1 MSYCIFNLIKKEI
14 MIFLHDIT
22 FGFPAGDLLF
32 NSITLTIPSHSK
44 SALVGSNGMGK
55 STLLKIMAKEMEPL
69 KGNIN
74 AEGEL
79 FYVPQM
85 FGNFNELTIAQ
96 CLKID
101 KKLDVLQ
108 KIINGEVDEIYFE
121 TLNDDWDIEERCQQ
135 ALQYWKLGNLDL
147 NEKLENLSGGQKTKV
162 FLAGIQINQPE
173 IILLDEPTN
182 HLDLEGRNL
191 LYDFIGKS
199 NATIIMVSHDRTL
212 LNLADTIF
220 ELSNQ
225 GISSYGGNYD
235 FYAEQKAIE
244 NEALQNDIHAKE
256 RALKKAK
263 EKERETLE
271 RKQKLDARGKG
282 KQEKSGVA
290 RIMMNTLRNNAEKN
304 SSKLKAV
311 HAGKINN
318 ISGNLRELR
327 SSVRNLD
334 QMKVNFNDS
343 DLHAGKILISAEDM
357 NFRYTDKNLW
367 KENLNLEIRSGDR
380 IAIKGS
386 NGSGKTTL
394 IKLLLGDLLLSSGS
408 ISRSD
413 FNMIYIDQEYSLLDK
428 TATVYEFAQQFN
440 DHAMPESEVK
450 TLLSRFLFGKET
462 WDKKCDVLSGG
473 ERLRLLLCGLSIS
486 NKTPDMI
493 ILDEPTNNLDLQ
505 NVEILT
511 NSIKDYHGT
520 LVVISHDEIFLREIG
535 VMNVMLLKS

>member
-1 MSYCIFNLIKKEI
+1 ML
-14 MIFLHDIT
+14 FLQNIS
-22 FGFPAGDLLF
+22 FGFPAGNLLF
-32 NSITLTIPSHSK
+32 NSINLTIPTHSK
-44 SALVGSNGMGK
+44 SALVGSNGTGK
-55 STLLKIMAKEMEPL
+55 STLLKIMAHEIEPL
-69 KGNIN
+69 EGNVNVQGDI
-74 AEGEL
+74 

-85 FGNFNELTIAQ
+85 FGNFNHLTVAQ

-101 KKLDVLQ
+101 RKLEALQ
-108 KIINGEVDEIYFE
+108 KITSGEVDEIYFE
-121 TLNDDWDIEERCQQ
+121 ILNDDWDIEERCQL
-135 ALQYWKLGNLDL
+135 ALQHWKLENLDL
-147 NEKLENLSGGQKTKV
+147 TQTLESLSGGQKTKV

-191 LYDFIGKS
+191 LYDFIEKTNS
-199 NATIIMVSHDRTL
+199 TVVIVSHDRTL
-212 LNLADTIF
+212 LNLVDTIF
-220 ELSNQ
+220 ELSNH
-225 GISSYGGNYD
+225 GISTYGGNYD
-235 FYAEQKAIE
+235 FYAEQKEIE
-244 NEALQNDIHAKE
+244 NEALQNDIHSKE

-271 RKQKLDARGKG
+271 RKQKLDARGKQ

-304 SSKLKAV
+304 SSKLKSI
-311 HAGKINN
+311 HAEKIND
-318 ISGNLRELR
+318 ISGDLRDLR
-327 SSVRNLD
+327 SSVRNAD

-343 DLHAGKILISAEDM
+343 NLHSGKFLISAEEI
-357 NFRYTDKNLW
+357 NFKYNEENLW
-367 KENLNLEIRSGDR
+367 KDNLSLEIRIGDR
-380 IAIKGS
+380 ISIKGS

-394 IKLLLGDLLLSSGS
+394 IKLLLGDLQPSVGT
-408 ISRSD
+408 ISKAD
-413 FNMIYIDQEYSLLDK
+413 FQTIYIDQEYSLIDRN
-428 TATVYEFAQQFN
+428 ATVYDFAQQFN
-440 DHAMPESEVK
+440 DNAMPESEVK

-486 NKTPDMI
+486 NKAPDMI

-520 LVVISHDEIFLREIG
+520 LLVISHDEVFLGEIG
-535 VMNVMLLKS
+535 VMSEVLLE

>member
-1 MSYCIFNLIKKEI
+1 

-32 NSITLTIPSHSK
+32 NSITLTIPSQSK
-44 SALVGSNGMGK
+44 FALVGSNGMGK

-69 KGNIN
+69 QGNIN

-85 FGNFNELTIAQ
+85 FGNFSQLTIAQ

-101 KKLDVLQ
+101 KKLNALQ
-108 KIINGEVDEIYFE
+108 KITNGEMDEIYFE

-135 ALQYWKLGNLDL
+135 ALQYWKLENLDL
-147 NEKLENLSGGQKTKV
+147 NQKLESLSGGQKTKV

-191 LYDFIGKS
+191 LYDFIEKS
-199 NATIIMVSHDRTL
+199 NATIVMVSHDRTL

-263 EKERETLE
+263 EKEREMLE

-318 ISGNLRELR
+318 ISGDLRDLR

-357 NFRYTDKNLW
+357 NFRYHDKNLW

-380 IAIKGS
+380 ISIKGS

-394 IKLLLGDLLLSSGS
+394 IKLLLGDLLPSSGS

-413 FNMIYIDQEYSLLDK
+413 FNTIYIDQEYSLLDK
-428 TATVYEFAQQFN
+428 TATLYEFAQQFN
-440 DHAMPESEVK
+440 DHAMQESEVK
-450 TLLSRFLFGKET
+450 TLLSRFLFGKEA

-486 NKTPDMI
+486 NKAPDMI

-520 LVVISHDEIFLREIG
+520 LVVISHDGVFLEEIG
-535 VMNVMLLKS
+535 IVSAVLLEL

>member
-1 MSYCIFNLIKKEI
+1 

-32 NSITLTIPSHSK
+32 NSITLTIPSQSK

-55 STLLKIMAKEMEPL
+55 STLLKIMAKETEPL
-69 KGNIN
+69 QGNIN

-85 FGNFNELTIAQ
+85 FGNFNGLTIAQ

-101 KKLDVLQ
+101 KKLNALQ
-108 KIINGEVDEIYFE
+108 NITNGEVDEIYFE

-135 ALQYWKLGNLDL
+135 ALQYWKLENLDL
-147 NEKLENLSGGQKTKV
+147 NQKLENLSGGQKTKV

-191 LYDFIGKS
+191 LYDFIEKS
-199 NATIIMVSHDRTL
+199 NATIVMVSHDRTL

-263 EKERETLE
+263 EKEREMLE

-318 ISGNLRELR
+318 ISGDLRDLR

-343 DLHAGKILISAEDM
+343 DLHSGKILISVDGM
-357 NFRYTDKNLW
+357 NFRYHDKNLW

-394 IKLLLGDLLLSSGS
+394 IKLLSGDLLPSSGS

-413 FNMIYIDQEYSLLDK
+413 FNTIYIDQEYSLLDK
-428 TATVYEFAQQFN
+428 TTTVYEFAQQFN
-440 DHAMPESEVK
+440 DHAMQESEVK
-450 TLLSRFLFGKET
+450 TLLSRFLFGKEA
-462 WDKKCDVLSGG
+462 WDKKCNVLSGG
-473 ERLRLLLCGLSIS
+473 ERLRLLLCGLSIN
-486 NKTPDMI
+486 NKAPDMI

-520 LVVISHDEIFLREIG
+520 LVVISHDGVFLEEIG
-535 VMNVMLLKS
+535 VLSAVLLEL

>member
-1 MSYCIFNLIKKEI
+1 MF
-14 MIFLHDIT
+14 FLHNIS
-22 FGFPAGDLLF
+22 FGFPAGNLLF
-32 NSITLTIPSHSK
+32 NSINLTIPSHSK

-69 KGNIN
+69 QGNIN

-85 FGNFNELTIAQ
+85 FGNFSQLTIAQ

-101 KKLDVLQ
+101 KKLNALQ
-108 KIINGEVDEIYFE
+108 KITNGEVDEIYFE
-121 TLNDDWDIEERCQQ
+121 ALNDDWEIEERCQQ
-135 ALQYWKLGNLDL
+135 ALHYWKLEDLDL
-147 NEKLENLSGGQKTKV
+147 NQKLESLSGGQKTKV
-162 FLAGIQINQPE
+162 FLAGIQISQPD

-182 HLDLEGRNL
+182 HLDLQGRNL
-191 LYDFIGKS
+191 LYDVIGKTS
-199 NATIIMVSHDRTL
+199 STVVIVSHDRTL
-212 LNLADTIF
+212 LNLMDVTF
-220 ELSNQ
+220 ELSKQ
-225 GISSYGGNYD
+225 GISTYGGNYD

-271 RKQKLDARGKG
+271 RKQKLDTRGKG

-318 ISGNLRELR
+318 ISGDLRDLR
-327 SSVRNLD
+327 SSVRNMD

-343 DLHAGKILISAEDM
+343 DLHSGKILISVENM
-357 NFRYTDKNLW
+357 NYRYSDKNLW
-367 KENLNLEIRSGDR
+367 NENLNLEIRSGDR
-380 IAIKGS
+380 ITIKGS

-394 IKLLLGDLLLSSGS
+394 IKLLLGDLQPSVGT

-413 FNMIYIDQEYSLLDK
+413 FNTIYIDQEYSLLDK
-428 TATVYEFAQQFN
+428 TATLYEFAQQFN
-440 DHAMPESEVK
+440 DYAMKESEVK

-486 NKTPDMI
+486 NKAPDMI

-520 LVVISHDEIFLREIG
+520 LVVISHDGVFLDEIG
-535 VMNVMLLKS
+535 VRSEIVLDENIPLQNSNLIGF

>member
-1 MSYCIFNLIKKEI
+1 ML
-14 MIFLHDIT
+14 FLHNIS
-22 FGFPAGDLLF
+22 FGFPAGNLLF
-32 NSITLTIPSHSK
+32 NSINLTIPSHSK
-44 SALVGSNGMGK
+44 SALVGSNGTGK
-55 STLLKIMAKEMEPL
+55 STLLKIIANEIEPL
-69 KGNIN
+69 AGNVNIQSDI
-74 AEGEL
+74 

-85 FGNFNELTIAQ
+85 FGNFNDSTVAE

-101 KKLDVLQ
+101 KKLDALQ
-108 KIINGEVDEIYFE
+108 KITDGEVDEIYFE
-121 TLNDDWDIEERCQQ
+121 TLNDDWDIEERCQN
-135 ALQYWKLGNLDL
+135 ALQYWKLEDLDL
-147 NEKLENLSGGQKTKV
+147 NQTLESLSGGQKTKV

-191 LYDFIGKS
+191 LYDFIEKTNS
-199 NATIIMVSHDRTL
+199 TIVIVSHDRIL
-212 LNLADTIF
+212 LNFVDTIF

-225 GISSYGGNYD
+225 GISTYGGNYD

-244 NEALQNDIHAKE
+244 NEALQNDIHSKE

-263 EKERETLE
+263 EKERETIE

-304 SSKLKAV
+304 SSKLKSV
-311 HAGKINN
+311 HAEKIND
-318 ISGNLRELR
+318 ISGDLRDLR
-327 SSVRNLD
+327 SSVRNAD

-343 DLHAGKILISAEDM
+343 ELHSGKILISVEEI
-357 NFRYTDKNLW
+357 NFKYNEENLW

-380 IAIKGS
+380 ISIKGS

-394 IKLLLGDLLLSSGS
+394 IKLLLGDLQPSFGV
-408 ISRSD
+408 ISKSD
-413 FNMIYIDQEYSLLDK
+413 FQTIYIDQEYSLIDRN
-428 TATVYEFAQQFN
+428 ATVYDFVEQFN
-440 DHAMPESEVK
+440 DNAMLESEVK

-462 WDKKCDVLSGG
+462 WDKIGDVLSGG

-486 NKTPDMI
+486 NKAPDMI

-520 LVVISHDEIFLREIG
+520 LLVISHDEVFLEQIG
-535 VMNVMLLKS
+535 VDKEIVLQ